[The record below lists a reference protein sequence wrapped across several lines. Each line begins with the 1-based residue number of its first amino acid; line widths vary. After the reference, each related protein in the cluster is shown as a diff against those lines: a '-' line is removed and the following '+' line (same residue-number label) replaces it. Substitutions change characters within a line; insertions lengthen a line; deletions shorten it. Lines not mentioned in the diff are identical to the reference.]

1 MSSWLF
7 SGQDPW
13 KGVEKLSRSGSELPF
28 VRAPMSPAG
37 TDTIP
42 AEHQRKQGE
51 DLAPFLLC
59 DGPAS
64 DQESELLLS

>member
-1 MSSWLF
+1 M
-7 SGQDPW
+7 
-13 KGVEKLSRSGSELPF
+13 EKLSRLSLRAGSELTF
-28 VRAPMSPAG
+28 VTAPTSPAG
-37 TDTIP
+37 TDP
-42 AEHQRKQGE
+42 VLAEHQRKLGE